1 MQKNVPVWKKSTRGK
16 NPRIKSARKKV
27 PWNKSPRKKGPHKEG
42 SLGTKVR
49 GKAFS
54 DKGRTGKFTEGS
66 WTSFYFYIDW
76 SHPET
81 SHALKDAQRSPDD
94 PTYSMYTKL
103 WETGVQGPFFRGSL
117 FPGLFSGICIKL
129 QLFITCTFVYFQA
142 LAMEM
147 E

>member
-66 WTSFYFYIDW
+66 
-76 SHPET
+76 
-81 SHALKDAQRSPDD
+81 
-94 PTYSMYTKL
+94 
-103 WETGVQGPFFRGSL
+103 
-117 FPGLFSGICIKL
+117 
-129 QLFITCTFVYFQA
+129 
-142 LAMEM
+142 
-147 E
+147 